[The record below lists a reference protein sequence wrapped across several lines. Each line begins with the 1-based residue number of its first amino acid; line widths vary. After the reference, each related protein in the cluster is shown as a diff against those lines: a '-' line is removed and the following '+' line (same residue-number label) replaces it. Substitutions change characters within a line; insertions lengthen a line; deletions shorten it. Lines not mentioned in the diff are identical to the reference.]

1 MPELTVQQIQTFE
14 RLLAAGFRPVTIA
27 PYENALCVQRGE
39 CAAVLTRVPNG
50 GLRLLAP
57 PSYMIDGNLSVRL
70 KHGEREVFVWKK
82 KKIDATPERL
92 RDLAKFRQELTEI
105 LEHPSSQ

>member
-1 MPELTVQQIQTFE
+1 MPELTAQQIKTFE
-14 RLLAAGFRPVTIA
+14 KLLKAGFRPVAIA

-57 PSYMIDGNLSVRL
+57 PSYVIDGNISVRL
-70 KHGEREVFVWKK
+70 KRGQREVFVWKQREME
-82 KKIDATPERL
+82 ATPERL
-92 RDLAKFRQELTEI
+92 SELAKFRQELTEI
-105 LEHPSSQ
+105 LQEASSQ

>member
-1 MPELTVQQIQTFE
+1 MPEFTPQQIKTFE
-14 RLLAAGFRPVTIA
+14 RLLTAGFRPVAIA

-39 CAAVLTRVPNG
+39 CGAVLARVQDG

-70 KHGEREVFVWKK
+70 KRGNREVFVWKK
-82 KKIDATPERL
+82 NEIEATPERINE
-92 RDLAKFRQELTEI
+92 LAKFRQELTEI
-105 LEHPSSQ
+105 LEQTSSH